1 MGLQLDLAGRRV
13 LVLGASSGIGRAVAE
28 LAAAAGARLALAA
41 RRQDRLA
48 ALAAALAAAGGE
60 AHPITCDV
68 ARDADC
74 REVVAAAAAALGGL
88 DALVYAPGLSP
99 LVLLSEASQ
108 ERWRDVLDVNLIGA
122 SLVTAAALPHL
133 RASQGRALYVGSY
146 AARQTLPGI
155 ALYSVSKLALS
166 GLVAA
171 WRMEHPDVDFI
182 HITLGNT
189 SDTEFAAG
197 WDPQQSARVIQG
209 WLERGLFPAPRM
221 MPLRSAAEAI
231 VAALATRAFLDEVG
245 VMPRLRDGAV

>member
-1 MGLQLDLAGRRV
+1 MGLHFDLAGRRV

-28 LAAAAGARLALAA
+28 LAAAGGARLALAA
-41 RRQDRLA
+41 RREDRLA
-48 ALAAALAAAGGE
+48 ALAGALAAAGGE
-60 AHPITCDV
+60 AHPIACDV

-74 REVVAAAAAALGGL
+74 REVVLAAAAALGGL

-99 LVLLSEASQ
+99 LVLLSEASR

-182 HITLGNT
+182 HVTLGNT

>member
-1 MGLQLDLAGRRV
+1 MAVQLDLAGRRV
-13 LVLGASSGIGRAVAE
+13 LVVGASSGIGRAVAE

-41 RRQDRLA
+41 RREDRLE
-48 ALAAALAAAGGE
+48 ALASALRDSGGE
-60 AHPITCDV
+60 AHAIRCDV
-68 ARDADC
+68 ARDTDC
-74 REVVAAAAAALGGL
+74 RDAVERAVAALGGL
-88 DALVYAPGLSP
+88 DAFVYASGLSP
-99 LVLLSEASQ
+99 LAMLSEATRES
-108 ERWRDVLDVNLIGA
+108 WRAVLDVNLIGA
-122 SLVTAAALPHL
+122 SRVTAAALPHL
-133 RASQGRALYVGSY
+133 RTSQGRALYVGSY

-155 ALYSVSKLALS
+155 ALYSVSKLALA

-171 WRMEHPDVDFI
+171 FRMEHPDVDFI
-182 HITLGNT
+182 HVTLGNT

-245 VMPRLRDGAV
+245 VMPRMRDGAV

>member
-1 MGLQLDLAGRRV
+1 MALQLDLAGKRV

-28 LAAAAGARLALAA
+28 LAGAAGARLALSA
-41 RRQDRLA
+41 RRQARLE
-48 ALAAALAAAGGE
+48 AAAATIEASGGE
-60 AHPITCDV
+60 AHAIPCDV
-68 ARDADC
+68 ARDVDC
-74 REVVAAAAAALGGL
+74 REAVDRAAAALGGL
-88 DALVYAPGLSP
+88 DAFVYAPGLSP
-99 LVLLSEASQ
+99 LVLLADATRES
-108 ERWRDVLDVNLIGA
+108 WREVLDVNLIGA
-122 SLVTAAALPHL
+122 SRVTAAALPHL

-155 ALYSVSKLALS
+155 ALYSVSKLALA

-182 HITLGNT
+182 HVTLGNT

-231 VAALATRAFLDEVG
+231 VGALATRAFLDELG
-245 VMPRLRDGAV
+245 VMPRMRDGAV